1 MINEGEQFAPA
12 PTLVIDSGPATVE
25 TRAERDGVRFTSNI
39 VGPIYLA
46 ADFLCLAG
54 AAPLALLAYGVII
67 GAGLSASV
75 HFFALVMLGATY
87 LLIRASKHAYQ
98 RSLADSLEDEGS
110 ALFDA
115 VVSSLIASAL
125 IWQFGM
131 IDSYSR
137 GISIFYLLMLCSLI
151 WVSRPIVRRMLRRL
165 AARGVIGQRIAF
177 YGAEVAT
184 AETIKRLL
192 ASLDLPHLSIVGV
205 ADDRPRVDQV
215 GDMPFIGG
223 LADLTRLARTGA
235 IDHIFISVSDMNRER
250 LTEIVERLSE
260 VSMDVSLIPPQAVD
274 LAPDYRVSLLGTIP
288 VLTLWQR
295 PFRDINQFVKRGE
308 DLVIGAI
315 ATLLVLPIL
324 LLSAL
329 AIRLT
334 SAGPVFFVQR
344 RMGFNNEVIRVIKFR
359 SMYVDQEDA
368 GGALA
373 TSRRDP
379 RVTPVGRVLRKL
391 SIDELPQLINVLS
404 GDMSLVGPRP
414 HATHMKV
421 GDRFYV
427 DAVRGYAGRH
437 RVKPGITGLA
447 QVRGLRGEIRT
458 IERAKRRVE
467 LDKEYIDQWSLWLDL
482 KIMLA
487 TIPAVFLD
495 EDAY

>member
-1 MINEGEQFAPA
+1 MIGESEQLVRAAMPELDVPA
-12 PTLVIDSGPATVE
+12 AALPGDRG
-25 TRAERDGVRFTSNI
+25 GVRFTSNI

-46 ADFLCLAG
+46 ADFICLA
-54 AAPLALLAYGVII
+54 AAIPIALAAYHVLI
-67 GAGLSASV
+67 GARLVASV
-75 HFFALVMLGATY
+75 HLFALFMLSATY

-98 RSLADSLEDEGS
+98 RSLADALEDEGS

-131 IDSYSR
+131 IDNYSR
-137 GISIFYLLMLCSLI
+137 GISILYLLALCASL
-151 WVSRPIVRRMLRRL
+151 WLSRPLVRKLLRIL
-165 AARGVIGQRIAF
+165 AKRGVIGQRIAF
-177 YGAEVAT
+177 YGAEPAT
-184 AETIKRLL
+184 AETIERLL

-205 ADDRPRVDQV
+205 ADDRPRVDEV
-215 GDMPFIGG
+215 GDMHFIGG
-223 LADLTRLARTGA
+223 LAELTALARAGGV
-235 IDHIFISVSDMNRER
+235 DHVFISVSDMNRER
-250 LTEIVERLSE
+250 LTEIVEGLSE
-260 VSMDVSLIPPQAVD
+260 VSMDVSLIPPQAVA
-274 LAPDYRVSLLGTIP
+274 LAPDYRVSLLGAIP

-308 DLVIGAI
+308 DLLLGALALI
-315 ATLLVLPIL
+315 LVSPIL
-324 LLSAL
+324 LVAAIL
-329 AIRLT
+329 IRLT
-334 SAGPVFFVQR
+334 SAGPALFIQP
-344 RMGFNNEVIRVIKFR
+344 RMGFNNEVIRVVKFR
-359 SMYVDQEDA
+359 SMFFDQSDEK
-368 GGALA
+368 GLVT
-373 TSRRDP
+373 TSKSDP

-391 SIDELPQLINVLS
+391 SIDELPQLLNVLK

-414 HATHMKV
+414 HATHMRV